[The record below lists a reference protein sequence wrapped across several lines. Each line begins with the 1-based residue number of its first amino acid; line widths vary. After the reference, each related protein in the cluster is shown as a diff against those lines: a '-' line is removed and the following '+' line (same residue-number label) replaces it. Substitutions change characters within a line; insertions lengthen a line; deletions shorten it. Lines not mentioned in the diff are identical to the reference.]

1 MPPQE
6 HHLNVNRTARYYT
19 IGDLENKPNEV
30 WFVLHGHM
38 YLAKQFIRY
47 FRVLETDR
55 RLIVAPE
62 GLSRSYVNHK
72 ERRVGASWMT
82 KEDRLNEIIARAK
95 AGGGEIV
102 KLMGTSAYYAPA
114 SGAVQMA
121 EAIIKDK
128 KRIPPCAAY
137 CDGEYGINGYFVG
150 VPAVLGTGGVER
162 VIEIDLNDQEQ
173 GLMDASIDDDEIVVE
188 MADYFSRPLRLT
200 APEALGILA
209 SGKAVQSAGSGGD
222 ALDRA
227 IVKLEGMLLP
237 EGADAGVV
245 DIPEPPLVGE
255 LRTAATEG
263 SVMQIDHTSV
273 ASGAARIRDI
283 EPWAVFTTLG
293 NWYVSG
299 FCRSADAERVFR
311 IDRIRTVTPTG
322 ERFTPNP
329 TPHDASI
336 RYTPGDDDVHVTI
349 RLFGDARW
357 VADYYPVDVIDDG
370 PDMMTIQ
377 MSVGDAAVA
386 ARLLI
391 RLGTTAEVVEGST
404 AANAAADL
412 RARILERYS

>member
-1 MPPQE
+1 MTNSPKTTGRI
-6 HHLNVNRTARYYT
+6 NRLLAMLPWVIANPGSSVDEVCERFGYRRS
-19 IGDLENKPNEV
+19 DL
-30 WFVLHGHM
+30 
-38 YLAKQFIRY
+38 
-47 FRVLETDR
+47 
-55 RLIVAPE
+55 
-62 GLSRSYVNHK
+62 
-72 ERRVGASWMT
+72 
-82 KEDRLNEIIARAK
+82 
-95 AGGGEIV
+95 
-102 KLMGTSAYYAPA
+102 
-114 SGAVQMA
+114 
-121 EAIIKDK
+121 IKDLNTVFVCGL
-128 KRIPPCAAY
+128 P
-137 CDGEYGINGYFVG
+137 GYGPG
-150 VPAVLGTGGVER
+150 
-162 VIEIDLNDQEQ
+162 D
-173 GLMDASIDDDEIVVE
+173 LMDASIDDDEIVVE

-227 IVKLEGMLLP
+227 ILKLEGMLLP
-237 EGADAGVV
+237 EGADAVVV
-245 DIPEPPLVGE
+245 DIPEPALVGE
-255 LRTAATEG
+255 LRTAASEG

-370 PDMMTIQ
+370 PEVMTIQ

-391 RLGTTAEVVEGST
+391 RLGSTAEVVEGST

>member
-1 MPPQE
+1 MTNSPKTTGRI
-6 HHLNVNRTARYYT
+6 NRLLAMLPWVIANPGSSVDEVCERFGYRRS
-19 IGDLENKPNEV
+19 DL
-30 WFVLHGHM
+30 
-38 YLAKQFIRY
+38 
-47 FRVLETDR
+47 
-55 RLIVAPE
+55 
-62 GLSRSYVNHK
+62 
-72 ERRVGASWMT
+72 
-82 KEDRLNEIIARAK
+82 
-95 AGGGEIV
+95 
-102 KLMGTSAYYAPA
+102 
-114 SGAVQMA
+114 
-121 EAIIKDK
+121 IKDLNTVFVCGL
-128 KRIPPCAAY
+128 P
-137 CDGEYGINGYFVG
+137 GYGPG
-150 VPAVLGTGGVER
+150 
-162 VIEIDLNDQEQ
+162 D
-173 GLMDASIDDDEIVVE
+173 LMDASIDDDEIVVE

-227 IVKLEGMLLP
+227 IQKLEGMLLP
-237 EGADAGVV
+237 EGADAVVV

-263 SVMQIDHTSV
+263 SVVQIDHTSV

-370 PDMMTIQ
+370 PEMMTIQ
-377 MSVGDAAVA
+377 MSVGEAAVA

-391 RLGTTAEVVEGST
+391 RLGSTAEVVEGST

>member
-1 MPPQE
+1 MTNSPKTTGRI
-6 HHLNVNRTARYYT
+6 NRLLAMLPWVIANPGSSVDEVCERFGYRRS
-19 IGDLENKPNEV
+19 DL
-30 WFVLHGHM
+30 
-38 YLAKQFIRY
+38 
-47 FRVLETDR
+47 
-55 RLIVAPE
+55 
-62 GLSRSYVNHK
+62 
-72 ERRVGASWMT
+72 
-82 KEDRLNEIIARAK
+82 
-95 AGGGEIV
+95 
-102 KLMGTSAYYAPA
+102 
-114 SGAVQMA
+114 
-121 EAIIKDK
+121 IKDLNTVFVCGL
-128 KRIPPCAAY
+128 P
-137 CDGEYGINGYFVG
+137 GYGPG
-150 VPAVLGTGGVER
+150 
-162 VIEIDLNDQEQ
+162 D
-173 GLMDASIDDDEIVVE
+173 LMDASIDDDEIVVE

-227 IVKLEGMLLP
+227 ILKLEGMLLP
-237 EGADAGVV
+237 EGADAVVV

-255 LRTAATEG
+255 LRTAATKG

-370 PDMMTIQ
+370 PEVMTIQ

-391 RLGTTAEVVEGST
+391 RLGSTAEVVEGST

>member
-1 MPPQE
+1 MTNSPKTTGRI
-6 HHLNVNRTARYYT
+6 NRLLAMLPWVIANPGSSVDEVCERFGYRRS
-19 IGDLENKPNEV
+19 DL
-30 WFVLHGHM
+30 
-38 YLAKQFIRY
+38 
-47 FRVLETDR
+47 
-55 RLIVAPE
+55 
-62 GLSRSYVNHK
+62 
-72 ERRVGASWMT
+72 
-82 KEDRLNEIIARAK
+82 
-95 AGGGEIV
+95 
-102 KLMGTSAYYAPA
+102 
-114 SGAVQMA
+114 
-121 EAIIKDK
+121 IKDLNTVFVCGL
-128 KRIPPCAAY
+128 P
-137 CDGEYGINGYFVG
+137 GYGPG
-150 VPAVLGTGGVER
+150 
-162 VIEIDLNDQEQ
+162 D
-173 GLMDASIDDDEIVVE
+173 LMDASIDDDEIVVE

-227 IVKLEGMLLP
+227 ILKLEGMLLP
-237 EGADAGVV
+237 EGADAVVV
-245 DIPEPPLVGE
+245 DIPEPALVGE
-255 LRTAATEG
+255 LRTAASEG

-391 RLGTTAEVVEGST
+391 RLGSTAEVVEGST

>member
-1 MPPQE
+1 MTNSPKTTGRI
-6 HHLNVNRTARYYT
+6 NRLLAMLPWVIANPGSSVDEVCERFGYRRS
-19 IGDLENKPNEV
+19 DL
-30 WFVLHGHM
+30 
-38 YLAKQFIRY
+38 
-47 FRVLETDR
+47 
-55 RLIVAPE
+55 
-62 GLSRSYVNHK
+62 
-72 ERRVGASWMT
+72 
-82 KEDRLNEIIARAK
+82 
-95 AGGGEIV
+95 
-102 KLMGTSAYYAPA
+102 
-114 SGAVQMA
+114 
-121 EAIIKDK
+121 IKDLNTVFVCGL
-128 KRIPPCAAY
+128 P
-137 CDGEYGINGYFVG
+137 GYGPG
-150 VPAVLGTGGVER
+150 
-162 VIEIDLNDQEQ
+162 D
-173 GLMDASIDDDEIVVE
+173 LMDASIDDDEIVVE

-227 IVKLEGMLLP
+227 IQKLEGMLLP
-237 EGADAGVV
+237 EGADAVVV

-377 MSVGDAAVA
+377 LSVGDAAVA

-391 RLGTTAEVVEGST
+391 RLGSTAEVVEGST

>member
-1 MPPQE
+1 MTNSPKTTGRI
-6 HHLNVNRTARYYT
+6 NRLLAMLPWVIANPGSSVDEVCERFGYRRS
-19 IGDLENKPNEV
+19 DL
-30 WFVLHGHM
+30 
-38 YLAKQFIRY
+38 
-47 FRVLETDR
+47 
-55 RLIVAPE
+55 
-62 GLSRSYVNHK
+62 
-72 ERRVGASWMT
+72 
-82 KEDRLNEIIARAK
+82 
-95 AGGGEIV
+95 
-102 KLMGTSAYYAPA
+102 
-114 SGAVQMA
+114 
-121 EAIIKDK
+121 IKDLNTVFVCGL
-128 KRIPPCAAY
+128 P
-137 CDGEYGINGYFVG
+137 GYGPG
-150 VPAVLGTGGVER
+150 
-162 VIEIDLNDQEQ
+162 D
-173 GLMDASIDDDEIVVE
+173 LMDASIDDDEIVVE

-227 IVKLEGMLLP
+227 ILKLEGMLLP
-237 EGADAGVV
+237 EGADAVVV

-370 PDMMTIQ
+370 PEVMTIQ

-391 RLGTTAEVVEGST
+391 RLGSTAEVVEGST

>member
-1 MPPQE
+1 MTNSPKTTGRI
-6 HHLNVNRTARYYT
+6 NRLLAMLPWVIANPGSSVDEVCERFGYRRS
-19 IGDLENKPNEV
+19 DL
-30 WFVLHGHM
+30 
-38 YLAKQFIRY
+38 
-47 FRVLETDR
+47 
-55 RLIVAPE
+55 
-62 GLSRSYVNHK
+62 
-72 ERRVGASWMT
+72 
-82 KEDRLNEIIARAK
+82 
-95 AGGGEIV
+95 
-102 KLMGTSAYYAPA
+102 
-114 SGAVQMA
+114 
-121 EAIIKDK
+121 IKDLNTVFVCGL
-128 KRIPPCAAY
+128 P
-137 CDGEYGINGYFVG
+137 GYGPG
-150 VPAVLGTGGVER
+150 
-162 VIEIDLNDQEQ
+162 D
-173 GLMDASIDDDEIVVE
+173 LMDASIDDDEIVVE

-227 IVKLEGMLLP
+227 ILKLEGMLLP
-237 EGADAGVV
+237 EGADAVVV
-245 DIPEPPLVGE
+245 DIPEPALVGE
-255 LRTAATEG
+255 LRTAASEG

-299 FCRSADAERVFR
+299 FCRRADAERVFR

-370 PDMMTIQ
+370 PEVMTIQ

-391 RLGTTAEVVEGST
+391 RLGPTAEVVEGST

>member
-1 MPPQE
+1 MTNSPKTTGRI
-6 HHLNVNRTARYYT
+6 NRLLAMLPWVIANPGSSVDEVCERFGYRRS
-19 IGDLENKPNEV
+19 DL
-30 WFVLHGHM
+30 
-38 YLAKQFIRY
+38 
-47 FRVLETDR
+47 
-55 RLIVAPE
+55 
-62 GLSRSYVNHK
+62 
-72 ERRVGASWMT
+72 
-82 KEDRLNEIIARAK
+82 
-95 AGGGEIV
+95 
-102 KLMGTSAYYAPA
+102 
-114 SGAVQMA
+114 
-121 EAIIKDK
+121 IKDLNTVFVCGL
-128 KRIPPCAAY
+128 P
-137 CDGEYGINGYFVG
+137 GYGPG
-150 VPAVLGTGGVER
+150 
-162 VIEIDLNDQEQ
+162 D
-173 GLMDASIDDDEIVVE
+173 LMDASIDDDEIVVE

-227 IVKLEGMLLP
+227 ILKLEGMLLP
-237 EGADAGVV
+237 EGADAVVV
-245 DIPEPPLVGE
+245 DIPEPALVGE
-255 LRTAATEG
+255 LRTAASEG

-299 FCRSADAERVFR
+299 FCRRADAERVFR

-370 PDMMTIQ
+370 PEVMTIQ

-391 RLGTTAEVVEGST
+391 RLGSTAEVVEGST